1 MKPNLILLG
10 LVNIISLLT
19 IVLIALVSAST
30 QPIYYNPSYPSN
42 SLTEKLIMAESNS
55 TLIASWCLSNSY
67 NSSMVDTCTTY
78 TNLSGSRMNIYL
90 GISII
95 ILLARLLTKIV
106 ILHMAKYLRFK
117 DKVELSLGVMFH
129 LFVNYTMISVLV
141 TLSVKYN
148 LYRFNPICSA
158 LPWGLWYPP
167 SYLNNLYS
175 KISTN
180 CSITPT
186 IHRNGI

>member
-1 MKPNLILLG
+1 LKPNLILLG

-158 LPWGLWYPP
+158 LPWGL
-167 SYLNNLYS
+167 
-175 KISTN
+175 
-180 CSITPT
+180 
-186 IHRNGI
+186 